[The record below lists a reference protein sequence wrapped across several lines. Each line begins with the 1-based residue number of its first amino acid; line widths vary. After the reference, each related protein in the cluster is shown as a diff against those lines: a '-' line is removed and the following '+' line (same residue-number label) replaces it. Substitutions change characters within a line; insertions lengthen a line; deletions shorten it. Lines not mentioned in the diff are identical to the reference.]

1 MLLLR
6 TLHCE
11 FAFSCF
17 AIVIRQGVD
26 GEQAAFKRKRRNCT
40 TTLISARASIPR
52 AYFLSCLPLGDH
64 PHRGFALTMR
74 ASVLEQKEVRG
85 RRWPHTSLP
94 LQEDLGPR
102 LMTTQWSH
110 QPATLPQSSHMAGS
124 PSSNPTKHQCSSGHT
139 ETTTHSGQAKPT
151 EIQGGR

>member
-1 MLLLR
+1 MEKEDLYNHLNQ
-6 TLHCE
+6 HE
-11 FAFSCF
+11 GIDPA
-17 AIVIRQGVD
+17 GVLPELPSPGRPSTPRLCPHD
-26 GEQAAFKRKRRNCT
+26 G
-40 TTLISARASIPR
+40 
-52 AYFLSCLPLGDH
+52 
-64 PHRGFALTMR
+64 
-74 ASVLEQKEVRG
+74 ASVLEQEEVRG

-110 QPATLPQSSHMAGS
+110 QPATLPQSSHTAGS

-139 ETTTHSGQAKPT
+139 ETTTHSGQAKLT